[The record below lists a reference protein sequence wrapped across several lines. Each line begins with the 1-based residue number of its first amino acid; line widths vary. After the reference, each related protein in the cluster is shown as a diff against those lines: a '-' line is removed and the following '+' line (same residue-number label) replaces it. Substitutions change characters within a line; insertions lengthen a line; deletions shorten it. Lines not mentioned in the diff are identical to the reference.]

1 MPDKTKEPQEQEQTQ
16 QQETDQAPPG
26 EDSKPTETAP
36 ANPGRPEVPR
46 GPDSAAP
53 PGEDSKPTETAP
65 ANEDTREPTDPGRPE
80 GFHFE
85 RFKRELLAMFE
96 TRNLRDGQLRRER
109 SSNMES
115 LLSEGFRD
123 IKAQV
128 GKDHNAELKTHLLTA
143 IAKAQADIQNPERD
157 KKAEYET
164 KGGQKVK
171 YNYASMSS
179 ILDAIR
185 KALTA
190 NDIWYSSIAF
200 VKNSDWWITVRIYH
214 GPTGQAIESTVPL
227 ILEIPARY
235 DGRGNRYQGTL
246 TNQILAGSI
255 TYMTRY
261 LLGGILG
268 IAGESDR
275 DELVLDA
282 SERAETVEGAKQY
295 PAGDEKP
302 AESSRGAQG
311 LADHARGSPA
321 KPPVTRPAGSRARR
335 PAAAA
340 RPAAKPAPAKAT
352 TPAKTKSRANF
363 AAGAK
368 SILTELK
375 KCADRNERLKIMQL
389 NEEWLEQCKEG
400 DRKVYDRL
408 MEIAQKGE

>member
-26 EDSKPTETAP
+26 EDS
-36 ANPGRPEVPR
+36 R
-46 GPDSAAP
+46 
-53 PGEDSKPTETAP
+53 PTETAP

-80 GFHFE
+80 GPREPDSDAPPGFHFE
-85 RFKRELLAMFE
+85 RFKRDLLAMLE
-96 TRNLRDGQLRRER
+96 TRRT
-109 SSNMES
+109 NMGR
-115 LLSEGFRD
+115 LLFEGFRD
-123 IKAQV
+123 IKTQV

-164 KGGQKVK
+164 KSGQKVK
-171 YNYASMSS
+171 YNYASISS

-190 NDIWYSSIAF
+190 NDLWYSSIPF
-200 VKNSDWWITVRIYH
+200 VKNAEWFVTVRIYH

-246 TNQILAGSI
+246 TNQILAGAI

-261 LLGGILG
+261 LLCGILG

-282 SERAETVEGAKQY
+282 SERAETVEGAQQD

-352 TPAKTKSRANF
+352 TPAKTKSRVNF
-363 AAGAK
+363 SAGAK

>member
-26 EDSKPTETAP
+26 K
-36 ANPGRPEVPR
+36 
-46 GPDSAAP
+46 
-53 PGEDSKPTETAP
+53 DSKPTETAP

-80 GFHFE
+80 GPRE
-85 RFKRELLAMFE
+85 PDSDRPPGWFKRELLAMFE
-96 TRNLRDGQLRRER
+96 TPRYLRDEQLRRALRSNIER
-109 SSNMES
+109 

-123 IKAQV
+123 IKTQV
-128 GKDHNAELKTHLLTA
+128 DKDHNAELKTHLLTA

-157 KKAEYET
+157 RKAEYET
-164 KGGQKVK
+164 KAGQKVK

-190 NDIWYSSIAF
+190 NDLWYSSIAF

-227 ILEIPARY
+227 ILEIPVRY
-235 DGRGNRYQGTL
+235 DSRGNRYQGTL
-246 TNQILAGSI
+246 TNQILAGAI

-261 LLGGILG
+261 LLCGILG

-282 SERAETVEGAKQY
+282 SERAETVEGAQQD

-352 TPAKTKSRANF
+352 TPAKTKSRVNF
-363 AAGAK
+363 SAGAK